1 MAGILESLTG
11 EEKVLMQMFGL
22 HLKRKEYSGENE
34 NKEGK
39 LYYQKREK
47 KKNSTRFIAYLRK
60 KYNRNDFVHLK
71 IDWIQTCLSIYL
83 LVQLDLAPC
92 IRWFRK

>member
-47 KKNSTRFIAYLRK
+47 KKTVQDLLR
-60 KYNRNDFVHLK
+60 
-71 IDWIQTCLSIYL
+71 I
-83 LVQLDLAPC
+83 
-92 IRWFRK
+92 